1 VDDKGAPA
9 VELRSLDESDL
20 DTLFRHMSDPESV
33 RMAAFTPEDPDDRQ
47 RFDAHMARVLASPDS
62 TNRAIVWNGELVG
75 SIASFVIEG
84 QTEVRTRPRLA
95 RAASD
100 NVSSLRVLEKNG
112 FQIIGTEMAFAP
124 ARGAEIEETI
134 LQLG

>member
-1 VDDKGAPA
+1 
-9 VELRSLDESDL
+9 
-20 DTLFRHMSDPESV
+20 
-33 RMAAFTPEDPDDRQ
+33 MAAFTPEDPDDRQ

-75 SIASFVIEG
+75 SIASFLIEG
-84 QTEVRTRPRLA
+84 QTEITYWIDRAVWGRRIASRALALLLEEVRTRPLLA